1 MSSVIS
7 TSVLAEVVSTNLKR
21 DAGKCEDSLGNRIKL
36 RRVNL
41 LLVTKR
47 ENRPQQIQCHI

>member
-7 TSVLAEVVSTNLKR
+7 TSVLAEVVCTNLKR
-21 DAGKCEDSLGNRIKL
+21 DAGKAEDRLCNRIKL
-36 RRVNL
+36 RGVNL

-47 ENRPQQIQCHI
+47 ENRPRQIQCHI